1 MSDNPS
7 DPRPDPRSEPA
18 SFPGET
24 IGDTAVATRVATLQD
39 RLARIRPTLS
49 EGVRLIAVSKTRP
62 IEDIRAAYG
71 AGIRDFGENRV
82 QEAIEKQALLL
93 DLPDITWHLI
103 GPLQSNKARKALEY
117 FDWIQS
123 VDTPK
128 LVERLNQV
136 SEGLD
141 RTVFCLL
148 QVKLR
153 PDANKIGW
161 EPADLIAYLPRIA
174 QLEKIHI
181 RGLMAIAPQG
191 IGEDETRAVFCET
204 ARLADRIAAIVQ
216 QENWSNIRMDQLSM
230 GMSGDYH
237 LAIEGRTTMVRLG
250 QTLFG
255 NRGV

>member
-1 MSDNPS
+1 MSDTPS
-7 DPRPDPRSEPA
+7 DPRRDPRSEHRSDRESSSAEPIADPA
-18 SFPGET
+18 F
-24 IGDTAVATRVATLQD
+24 ATLRD
-39 RLARIRPTLS
+39 RLATIRGTLPAA
-49 EGVRLIAVSKTRP
+49 VRLIVVSKTRP
-62 IEDIRAAYG
+62 IEDIRAAYA
-71 AGIRDFGENRV
+71 AGVRDFGENRV

-103 GPLQSNKARKALEY
+103 GPLQGNKARKALEH

-128 LVERLNQV
+128 LLERLQQV

-141 RTVFCLL
+141 RRVSCLL

-161 EPADLIAYLPRIA
+161 DPTELIAYLPRIA
-174 QLEKIHI
+174 QLEKIHVC
-181 RGLMAIAPQG
+181 GLMAIAPQG
-191 IGEDETRAVFCET
+191 IGEDETRAVFNET
-204 ARLADRIAAIVQ
+204 AGLADRIAAIVQ

-255 NRGV
+255 KRGV

>member
-1 MSDNPS
+1 MIDPPS
-7 DPRPDPRSEPA
+7 DPRHDPRSEPPCDRGSSPDDSIA
-18 SFPGET
+18 
-24 IGDTAVATRVATLQD
+24 DTAFTTIRD
-39 RLARIRPTLS
+39 RLATIHATLPAA
-49 EGVRLIAVSKTRP
+49 VRLIAVSKTRP
-62 IEDIRAAYG
+62 IEDIRAAYA
-71 AGIRDFGENRV
+71 AGVRDFGENRV
-82 QEAIEKQALLL
+82 QEAIEKQAQLL

-103 GPLQSNKARKALEY
+103 GPLQGNKARKALDH

-128 LVERLNQV
+128 LIERLQQV
-136 SEGLD
+136 SETLD
-141 RTVFCLL
+141 RTVLCLL

-161 EPADLIAYLPRIA
+161 DPAELIAYLPRIA

-191 IGEDETRAVFCET
+191 IGEDETRAIFDET
-204 ARLADRIAAIVQ
+204 AQLADRIAAIVQ

-255 NRGV
+255 KRGV

>member
-1 MSDNPS
+1 MIDPPS
-7 DPRPDPRSEPA
+7 DPHRDPRSEPQFDRESSPVESIA
-18 SFPGET
+18 
-24 IGDTAVATRVATLQD
+24 DTAFATLRD
-39 RLARIRPTLS
+39 RLATIRSTLPAT
-49 EGVRLIAVSKTRP
+49 VRLIAVSKTRP
-62 IEDIRAAYG
+62 IEDIRVAYAAG
-71 AGIRDFGENRV
+71 VRDFGENRV
-82 QEAIEKQALLL
+82 QEAIEKQAQLL

-103 GPLQSNKARKALEY
+103 GPLQGNKARKALDH

-128 LVERLNQV
+128 LIERLQQV
-136 SEGLD
+136 SEDLD

-161 EPADLIAYLPRIA
+161 DPAELIAYLPRIA

-191 IGEDETRAVFCET
+191 IGEDETRAVFDET

-255 NRGV
+255 KRGV

>member
-1 MSDNPS
+1 MPDTPS
-7 DPRPDPRSEPA
+7 DPHCDPQSETPADRSFSGAEPIA
-18 SFPGET
+18 DPAF
-24 IGDTAVATRVATLQD
+24 ATLGD
-39 RLARIRPTLS
+39 RLATIRGTLPAT
-49 EGVRLIAVSKTRP
+49 VRLIAVSKTRP
-62 IEDIRAAYG
+62 IEDIRAAYA
-71 AGIRDFGENRV
+71 AGVRDFGENRV
-82 QEAIEKQALLL
+82 QEAIEKQAQ
-93 DLPDITWHLI
+93 
-103 GPLQSNKARKALEY
+103 LQGNKARKALEH

-128 LVERLNQV
+128 LLERLQQV

-141 RTVFCLL
+141 RRVSCLL

-161 EPADLIAYLPRIA
+161 DPTELIAYLPRIA
-174 QLEKIHI
+174 QLEKIHVC
-181 RGLMAIAPQG
+181 GLMAIAPQG
-191 IGEDETRAVFCET
+191 IGEDETRAVFDET

-216 QENWSNIRMDQLSM
+216 RENWSNIRMDQLSM

-255 NRGV
+255 KRGV

>member
-1 MSDNPS
+1 MPDNPS
-7 DPRPDPRSEPA
+7 DPQLDPQLDPRSKLEL
-18 SFPGET
+18 SSGET
-24 IGDTAVATRVATLQD
+24 IPDTAVATLGD
-39 RLARIRPTLS
+39 RLAHIRPSLP

-62 IEDIRAAYG
+62 IEDIRAAYE

-82 QEAIEKQALLL
+82 QEAIEKQTLLL

-103 GPLQSNKARKALEY
+103 GPLQTNKARKALEH

-123 VDTPK
+123 LDTPK
-128 LVERLNQV
+128 LAERLQQV
-136 SEGLD
+136 SEGLN

-161 EPADLIAYLPRIA
+161 NPDELIAYLPRIA

-191 IGEDETRAVFCET
+191 IGEDETRAVFYET

-255 NRGV
+255 KRGV

>member
-1 MSDNPS
+1 MSDTPS
-7 DPRPDPRSEPA
+7 DPRRDPRSEHRSDRSPSGVETIADPA
-18 SFPGET
+18 S
-24 IGDTAVATRVATLQD
+24 ATVRD
-39 RLARIRPTLS
+39 RLAAIRGTLPAT
-49 EGVRLIAVSKTRP
+49 VRLIAVSKTRP
-62 IEDIRAAYG
+62 IEDIRAAYA
-71 AGIRDFGENRV
+71 AGVRDFGENRV
-82 QEAIEKQALLL
+82 QEAIEKQAQLL

-103 GPLQSNKARKALEY
+103 GPLQGNKARKALEH

-128 LVERLNQV
+128 LAERLHQV
-136 SEGLD
+136 AEGLD
-141 RTVFCLL
+141 RKVFCLL

-161 EPADLIAYLPRIA
+161 DPTELIAYLPRIA

-191 IGEDETRAVFCET
+191 IGEDETRAVFYET

-230 GMSGDYH
+230 GMSGDYQ

-255 NRGV
+255 KRGV

>member
-1 MSDNPS
+1 MSDTPS
-7 DPRPDPRSEPA
+7 DPHCDPQSDPQFDPQPEPRSDRSSSGA
-18 SFPGET
+18 DT
-24 IGDTAVATRVATLQD
+24 IAD
-39 RLARIRPTLS
+39 RLATIRGTLPAT
-49 EGVRLIAVSKTRP
+49 VRLIAVSKTRP
-62 IEDIRAAYG
+62 IEDIRAAYA
-71 AGIRDFGENRV
+71 AGVRDFGENRV
-82 QEAIEKQALLL
+82 QEAIEKQAQLL

-103 GPLQSNKARKALEY
+103 GPLQGNKARKALEH

-128 LVERLNQV
+128 LLERLQQL
-136 SEGLD
+136 SEDLD
-141 RTVFCLL
+141 RRVSCLL

-161 EPADLIAYLPRIA
+161 GAEALIAYLPRIA
-174 QLEKIHI
+174 QLEKIHVC
-181 RGLMAIAPQG
+181 GLMAIAPQG
-191 IGEDETRAVFCET
+191 IGDDETRAVFDET

-216 QENWSNIRMDQLSM
+216 RENWSNIRMDQLSM

-255 NRGV
+255 KRGV